1 MNKSSNPSFGRPS
14 TDDDQTA
21 AVDATEREFAQYSY
35 SLLHSLQR
43 IAITKGHKNLAHLL
57 ELAKLE
63 CTSLDE

>member
-1 MNKSSNPSFGRPS
+1 MSKPGNPSSGRPAA
-14 TDDDQTA
+14 DDDQHA